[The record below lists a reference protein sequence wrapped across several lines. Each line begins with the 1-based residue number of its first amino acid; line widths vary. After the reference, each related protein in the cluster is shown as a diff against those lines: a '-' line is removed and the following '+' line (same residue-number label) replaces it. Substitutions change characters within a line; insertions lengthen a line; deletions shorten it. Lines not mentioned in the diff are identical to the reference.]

1 MLSLLLIF
9 LSFSSIESSQKYINF
24 DNIDMS
30 EATIEFSPDII
41 RSERHKKQIK
51 LFHDKQ
57 GFFVRTN
64 SKEVR
69 VHAHDTDK
77 SLREMTS
84 KDIAKY
90 AMLGK
95 LKVSKFNNGEYA
107 IRAHG
112 DLRGGGALGATGG
125 ALFGKFLVHFIGQGA
140 IQVVAL
146 CTGPAYP
153 ATLVALEASVVPLI
167 IEPLSNVAAV
177 GFGVAGAVATGPV

>member
-1 MLSLLLIF
+1 
-9 LSFSSIESSQKYINF
+9 
-24 DNIDMS
+24 
-30 EATIEFSPDII
+30 
-41 RSERHKKQIK
+41 
-51 LFHDKQ
+51 
-57 GFFVRTN
+57 
-64 SKEVR
+64 
-69 VHAHDTDK
+69 
-77 SLREMTS
+77 
-84 KDIAKY
+84 
-90 AMLGK
+90 MLGK

-177 GFGVAGAVATGPV
+177 GFGVAGAVATGSV